1 MLLEFRVQNF
11 KSLRTSQ
18 TLSLVASDRDKDTLP
33 QNTLPAGAPGVE
45 DMRALKG
52 TVLYGANASGKSN
65 LIQALNFLRSYVL
78 NSARLL
84 GPKQP
89 TGVVPFITE
98 KGAIPQ
104 PTELEVAFV
113 HLGTHYRFKV
123 ALTPEQVMEEVLE
136 VYPDG
141 RKQTWYRR
149 FWDTEAGKFVYEP
162 AQSSVFKRD
171 PKQEEFT
178 RPNALFL
185 STAVQLNNAQLQPV
199 VDWFREQLRFS
210 VAEHPLMFGPTP
222 RFKGT
227 AWCLD
232 ADSPLAERLQ
242 QLMKH
247 ADFGIAGTRV
257 WTEEVET
264 EEEDEDSPGQVHIVT
279 EERTRVAFRHV
290 GPDGREFELPLEEES
305 AGTRKFFAIAGPW
318 LQALDQGV
326 TLCLDEFDT
335 NLHPFL
341 TQALLELVFKPEHNP
356 KGAQVI
362 FTTHNPLLLDPTFLR
377 RDQIWFLDKDN
388 EGGSFVYP
396 LTDYKPR
403 RDESLLRGYLSGRY
417 GALPFIPAG
426 LLPPEETVTEGTNG
440 RG

>member
-1 MLLEFRVQNF
+1 
-11 KSLRTSQ
+11 
-18 TLSLVASDRDKDTLP
+18 
-33 QNTLPAGAPGVE
+33 
-45 DMRALKG
+45 
-52 TVLYGANASGKSN
+52 
-65 LIQALNFLRSYVL
+65 
-78 NSARLL
+78 
-84 GPKQP
+84 
-89 TGVVPFITE
+89 
-98 KGAIPQ
+98 
-104 PTELEVAFV
+104 
-113 HLGTHYRFKV
+113 
-123 ALTPEQVMEEVLE
+123 
-136 VYPDG
+136 
-141 RKQTWYRR
+141 
-149 FWDTEAGKFVYEP
+149 
-162 AQSSVFKRD
+162 
-171 PKQEEFT
+171 
-178 RPNALFL
+178 
-185 STAVQLNNAQLQPV
+185 
-199 VDWFREQLRFS
+199 
-210 VAEHPLMFGPTP
+210 
-222 RFKGT
+222 
-227 AWCLD
+227 
-232 ADSPLAERLQ
+232 
-242 QLMKH
+242 
-247 ADFGIAGTRV
+247 
-257 WTEEVET
+257 
-264 EEEDEDSPGQVHIVT
+264 
-279 EERTRVAFRHV
+279 VAFRHV